1 MKVGMTGH
9 QHLGEVTTITWL
21 LHAIETC
28 IKQYQIEQGITSLAI
43 GADQLYATALK
54 RNHIPYLAVIPGTDY
69 ATTFQNGRDL
79 QKYQECLHCAAEVLH
94 LPFETCG
101 EPAYYAAGK
110 QVVDLSDL
118 LLAIW
123 NGLPARGLGGT
134 GDIVAYARSIKKQ
147 IIHINPLTQEVSVI

>member
-1 MKVGMTGH
+1 MRVGMTGH
-9 QHLGEVTTITWL
+9 QQLGEVTTISWL
-21 LHAIETC
+21 FHTVETC

-69 ATTFQNGRDL
+69 ATTFQSGRDL
-79 QKYQECLHCAAEVLH
+79 QMYHECLHCADEVLQ

-110 QVVDLSDL
+110 RVVDLSDL
-118 LLAIW
+118 ILAIW

-134 GDIVAYARSIKKQ
+134 GDIVAYACSVKKQ
-147 IIHINPLTQEVSVI
+147 VIHINPFTQKMSVL